1 MSLRRHIVPD
11 LPNEPVRPNPIRHS
25 HDPEKRFP
33 QETFHPPRAE
43 RLNHLELRIR
53 EQRKIQLVLQFE
65 FRLRFHRIGAA
76 AQDCR
81 IFCLELLD
89 GVAKLGRFV
98 DSTGSIRFGIE
109 KQNHVLAAIL
119 RERHF
124 FTIVGR
130 HPEARRLVAF
140 FQHLR
145 CFRFRCHQDPTLPR
159 ALASKFHSQSADSP
173 ARASLSSPALQKT

>member
-1 MSLRRHIVPD
+1 MSLRRHVVPNF
-11 LPNEPVRPNPIRHS
+11 PNQPIRPNPIRHP
-25 HDPEKRFP
+25 HDPEKRFS
-33 QETFHPPRAE
+33 QETLHPSRAE
-43 RLNHLELRIR
+43 RLNYLELRIR
-53 EQRKIQLVLQFE
+53 KQRKIQFVLQFE

-76 AQDCR
+76 AQDRR
-81 IFCLELLD
+81 IFRFELLN
-89 GVAKLGRFV
+89 GVTKLGRFV

-124 FTIVGR
+124 FTVVGR
-130 HPEARRLVAF
+130 YPEARRLVAF